1 MTIVAIHQPNYA
13 PWLGYFSKLAR
24 ADVFVF
30 LDDAQYSKNNYI
42 NRVQIDARGKQ
53 RWLTIPVRY
62 NFGDPINRVRA
73 ADEHWR
79 RSHLDVLR
87 AQYIDALFFSEVMAW
102 LDEAFAHLPDGDI
115 ATSNQSLI
123 EAFAVRLGIQRHF
136 VRASEFATGSM
147 RGDDRLIAI
156 LQSIGPHARYLS
168 GKGGDKYQDP
178 HKFTAIGISLFYNDF
193 VHPRYDQG
201 HPDFLPGLSV
211 LDALFRLGFERTAT
225 LVRPVDVLA

>member
-13 PWLGYFSKLAR
+13 PWLGYFTKLAR
-24 ADVFVF
+24 ADMFVF
-30 LDDAQYSKNNYI
+30 LDDAQYSKNSYI
-42 NRVQIDARGKQ
+42 NRVQIDARGEGH
-53 RWLTIPVRY
+53 WLTIPVRY
-62 NFGDPINRVRA
+62 RFGDPINRVRA

-79 RSHLDVLR
+79 RSHLDALR
-87 AQYIDALFFSEVMAW
+87 TQYIDAPFFSEVLSW
-102 LDEAFAHLPDGDI
+102 LDEAFARLADGDI

-123 EAFAVRLGIQRHF
+123 EAIAVRLGIQRQF
-136 VRASEFATGSM
+136 VRASEFATGST

-156 LQSIGPHARYLS
+156 LQSIGPNARYLS

-178 HKFTAIGISLFYNDF
+178 YKFAAAGIKLLYNDF

-211 LDALFRLGFERTAT
+211 LDTLFRLGFDRTAK
-225 LVRPVDVLA
+225 LVSPVDVLA